1 VTVVVRVSVPAVPE
15 IESVYVPVF
24 VVVVVRTLRVEVVD
38 VGFGEKDGV
47 APTGRPL
54 TLSVTAPVKP
64 PEGAIETAY
73 AAVPPRTIGWLAG
86 AALSEKSGLGGG
98 GGWLTTSVTLAES
111 VVAPAVP
118 VIVRGYVPTGVVELV
133 ARVSAEESAG
143 FGANPA
149 VVPAGTPVTES
160 VTGSLK
166 PPVRLT
172 VTE

>member
-24 VVVVVRTLRVEVVD
+24 VVVVVRTLSVEVVD
-38 VGFGEKDGV
+38 AGFGEKDPV

-54 TLSVTAPVKP
+54 TLKLTAPVKP
-64 PEGAIETAY
+64 PEGAIETTY
-73 AAVPPRTIGWLAG
+73 AAVPPRTIVRLGGDAP
-86 AALSEKSGLGGG
+86 SEKSGVGGE
-98 GGWLTTSVTLAES
+98 GGWFTTSVTLAER

-118 VIVRGYVPTGVVELV
+118 VIVRGYVPAGVVELV
-133 ARVSAEESAG
+133 ARVSVEESAG
-143 FGANPA
+143 FGANVA
-149 VVPAGTPVTES
+149 VVPAGTPLTER

-166 PPVRLT
+166 PAVRLT